1 MTSFQKIKEFQL
13 RLQGRNFKILRIAF
27 GAGFHQ
33 FFVILRKV
41 LFVAKKLAFPYCSRV
56 EKSLS
61 KCFRALTEYCFPAN
75 HFDAVF
81 FQQTLEGVDLELSQ
95 LFLEIVS
102 GVIHHPRFSEYVKK
116 SKKFFREE
124 ERQDLNPDRRSPY
137 REIPIFVTCHV
148 VDSFAAIATQPS
160 PIG

>member
-1 MTSFQKIKEFQL
+1 MTSFQKIKGFQL
-13 RLQGRNFKILRIAF
+13 LLQGRNFKILRIAF
-27 GAGFHQ
+27 GASFHR

-41 LFVAKKLAFPYCSRV
+41 LFVAKKLAFPYSSRV

-75 HFDAVF
+75 
-81 FQQTLEGVDLELSQ
+81 Q
-95 LFLEIVS
+95 LFLEIVT
-102 GVIHHPRFSEYVKK
+102 GVIHHPRFSEFVKNA
-116 SKKFFREE
+116 KKFFREE
-124 ERQDLNPDRRSPY
+124 ELQGLNPDRRSP
-137 REIPIFVTCHV
+137 IPIFVTCHV

>member
-13 RLQGRNFKILRIAF
+13 LLQGRNFKSLRTAF
-27 GAGFHQ
+27 GASFHQ

-41 LFVAKKLAFPYCSRV
+41 LFVAKKLAFPYSTRV

-61 KCFRALTEYCFPAN
+61 KCFRALTEYYFPAN
-75 HFDAVF
+75 HFDAAF
-81 FQQTLEGVDLELSQ
+81 FQQTLEGVDQELSQ
-95 LFLEIVS
+95 LFLEIVTEI
-102 GVIHHPRFSEYVKK
+102 IHHPRFSEYVKN

-124 ERQDLNPDRRSPY
+124 ERQGLNPDRRSPY

-148 VDSFAAIATQPS
+148 IDSFAAIAIQPRKM
-160 PIG
+160 G